1 MEIRI
6 EIIGFGTVGM
16 GFLEILNRKAD
27 ILKEKHGFVPKIV
40 AISDKIKGSLIDYK
54 GLDIQKLIKILK
66 EGGNLK
72 DYGKGFYTFEEKNS
86 IDIIE
91 EIDSDIL
98 IEMTYTN
105 INTGEPATTHIKK
118 AFEKGKHIVTSNKG
132 PIALFYK
139 DLKKMADERNL
150 LMGIEGT
157 VLSGTPV
164 FNLVEETFP
173 PNSIKRIKGIL
184 NGTTN
189 YILTKM
195 ETEGMSYES
204 ALKKAQD
211 LGYAEADPTADV
223 EGFDALA
230 KVLILSNVIMGGDLK
245 KEDIKREGITKISS
259 EDIKEAA
266 KNGFRYKLIGSVER
280 DENDKIIASVKPLKI
295 PFSDPLS
302 GVSGAINALTFE
314 TDLLGEVTIQGPG
327 AGKLETGFSIMI
339 DVLRIFKKINKQE
352 KK

>member
-1 MEIRI
+1 MEIKI

-16 GFLEILNRKAD
+16 GFLEILNKKAN
-27 ILKEKHGFVPKIV
+27 ILKEKYDFLPKIV
-40 AISDKIKGSLIDYK
+40 AITDKMKGSLIDEE
-54 GLDIQKLIKILK
+54 GIDIQRLLKIIK
-66 EGGNLK
+66 EGGDLK
-72 DYGKGFYTFEEKNS
+72 DYNNGFFAFEERNS
-86 IDIIE
+86 LDIIE
-91 EIDSDIL
+91 EIKSDIL

-105 INTGEPATTHIKK
+105 LNTGEPATTHIKK
-118 AFEKGKHIVTSNKG
+118 AFEKGKHVVTSNKG
-132 PIALFYK
+132 PIALYYK
-139 DLKKMADERNL
+139 DLKKIADEKNL
-150 LMGIEGT
+150 LLGIEGT

-164 FNLVEETFP
+164 FNLIEETFP

-204 ALKKAQD
+204 ALKKAQE

-230 KVLILSNVIMGGDLK
+230 KVLILSNVIMEGDLK
-245 KEDIKREGITKISS
+245 KEDITREGITRISS
-259 EDIKEAA
+259 DDINEAA
-266 KNGFRYKLIGSVER
+266 KSGYRYKLIGSVEKE
-280 DENDKIIASVKPLKI
+280 ENGKIKASVKPLKI

-302 GVSGAINALTFE
+302 GVSGATNALTFE
-314 TDLLGEVTIQGPG
+314 TDLLGSVTIQGPG
-327 AGKLETGFSIMI
+327 AGKIETGFSIMI

-352 KK
+352 RK

>member
-1 MEIRI
+1 MEIKI

-16 GFLEILNRKAD
+16 GFLEILNKKAN
-27 ILKEKHGFVPKIV
+27 ILKEKYDFLPKIV
-40 AISDKIKGSLIDYK
+40 AITDKMKGSLIDEE
-54 GLDIQKLIKILK
+54 GIDIQRLLKIIK
-66 EGGNLK
+66 EGGDLK
-72 DYGKGFYTFEEKNS
+72 DYNNGFFAFEERNS
-86 IDIIE
+86 LDIIE
-91 EIDSDIL
+91 EIKSDIL

-105 INTGEPATTHIKK
+105 LNTGEPATTHIKK
-118 AFEKGKHIVTSNKG
+118 AFEKGKHVVTSNKG
-132 PIALFYK
+132 PIALYYK
-139 DLKKMADERNL
+139 DLKKIADEKNL
-150 LMGIEGT
+150 LLGIEGT

-164 FNLVEETFP
+164 FNLIEETFP
-173 PNSIKRIKGIL
+173 PNSIKRINGIL

-204 ALKKAQD
+204 ALKKAQE

-245 KEDIKREGITKISS
+245 KEDITREGITRISS
-259 EDIKEAA
+259 DDIKEAV
-266 KNGFRYKLIGSVER
+266 KDGYRYKLIGSVEKGK
-280 DENDKIIASVKPLKI
+280 NGKIKASVKPLKI

-302 GVSGAINALTFE
+302 GVSGATNALTFE
-314 TDLLGEVTIQGPG
+314 TDLLGKVTIQGPG
-327 AGKLETGFSIMI
+327 AGKIETGFSIMI
-339 DVLRIFKKINKQE
+339 DVLRIFKKISKQE